1 VNRKTGLKR
10 QIFKEWGVEI
20 NPGSM
25 DLPARRINPGN
36 MLMGNSL
43 KLDLASPQTNL
54 DRQT

>member
-1 VNRKTGLKR
+1 MNRKTGLKR

-25 DLPARRINPGN
+25 DLQARRINPGN